1 MSVVEFGLPNVVKV
15 EDYKRRKKKALVF
28 YCQISF
34 IVDLWGLVSYHP
46 TQQDLVITP
55 PPFFLPFRLSYGST
69 ERLACFSCYYERK
82 ILFMLLLFL

>member
-1 MSVVEFGLPNVVKV
+1 MSVVEFRLPNVVKV
-15 EDYKRRKKKALVF
+15 EDYKRRKKKALVY

-55 PPFFLPFRLSYGST
+55 PPFFFAIST
-69 ERLACFSCYYERK
+69 KLWLY
-82 ILFMLLLFL
+82 